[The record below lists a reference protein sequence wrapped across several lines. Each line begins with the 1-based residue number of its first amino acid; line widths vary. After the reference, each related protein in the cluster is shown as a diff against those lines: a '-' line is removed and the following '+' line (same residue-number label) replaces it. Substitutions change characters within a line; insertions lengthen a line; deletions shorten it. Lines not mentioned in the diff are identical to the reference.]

1 MTVDELNRAWQDRRA
16 DPEGALQAARQVAA
30 TAASDGDDL
39 LLGRALTVEGAC
51 LVACNEYEAGL
62 RALLAALPRLQD
74 AAPPALAMALA
85 EVGHVE
91 CVLGDPSSGLDHLLE
106 ALALSEQIGDRAGAA
121 ATLNRIG
128 IAFLALGELD
138 DARRSFERC
147 LALHEHLDDGVAEAG
162 ARNNLAKVATR
173 QGDHG
178 AALDHLA
185 AARRGF
191 EAAAEPRGV
200 AMTDHNTALVHV
212 ATGDAAA
219 ARPLL
224 EHAIDGYLAAGHP
237 HGAVEARTD
246 FARLLDP
253 DEPER
258 ALAMFELAH
267 TEAERLA
274 LPRECAA
281 AAEALADLHRQRD
294 EPTTALA
301 WLLHLRQVERQLFD
315 QTSDRRLRALQV
327 RHQLEQLQRDSVT
340 DMLTGLLNRR
350 GLERVLEQAAL
361 RRRSADEP
369 VSVVLLDIDDFKLVN
384 DRLSHAVG
392 DEVLRRLGTVLR
404 ETVRPEDVCARLGGE
419 EFVVVLAGCELAGAH
434 RVADDLR
441 GAIAGS
447 DHWAALD
454 PALQVTVSVGVAALG
469 TGPGVSEMLAPADR
483 ALYAAKDA
491 GKNQVVS

>member
-1 MTVDELNRAWQDRRA
+1 MTVDALNRAWQDRRS
-16 DPEGALQAARQVAA
+16 DPERALQAAREVVASA
-30 TAASDGDDL
+30 TAIGDDV

-51 LVACNEYEAGL
+51 LVAGNEYEAGL
-62 RALLAALPRLQD
+62 HALLAALPRLLD
-74 AAPPALAMALA
+74 AAPPARAMALA

-91 CVLGDPSSGLDHLLE
+91 CVLGDPASGLDHLLE
-106 ALALSEQIGDRAGAA
+106 SLALSEEVADRAGAA

-147 LALHEHLDDGVAEAG
+147 LALHEHLEDGVAEAG

-173 QGDHG
+173 QGDHA
-178 AALDHLA
+178 AALAHLA
-185 AARRGF
+185 PARRGF
-191 EAAAEPRGV
+191 DAADEPRGV

-212 ATGDAAA
+212 SIGDTTAAQ
-219 ARPLL
+219 PLL
-224 EHAIDGYLAAGHP
+224 EGAIEGYLAAGHP

-246 FARLLDP
+246 LARLLAS
-253 DEPER
+253 DEPEQ
-258 ALAMFELAH
+258 ALALFELAH
-267 TEAERLA
+267 AEAERLA
-274 LPRECAA
+274 LPRECAR

-294 EPTTALA
+294 EPTTALE
-301 WLLHLRQVERQLFD
+301 WMLHLRQVERQLFD
-315 QTSDRRLRALQV
+315 EASDRRLRALQV

-340 DMLTGLLNRR
+340 DVLTGLLNRR
-350 GLERVLEQAAL
+350 GLERSLEQATG

-392 DEVLRRLGTVLR
+392 DDVLRRLGALIR

-419 EFVVVLAGCELAGAH
+419 EFVVVLAGCDLAGAH

-441 GAIAGS
+441 GVIAAS
-447 DHWAALD
+447 EQWTDLD
-454 PALQVTVSVGVAALG
+454 PTLRVTVSVGVARLG
-469 TGPGVSEMLAPADR
+469 DGQGASEMLAPADR
-483 ALYAAKDA
+483 ALYAAKDG
-491 GKNQVVS
+491 GKNQVAS